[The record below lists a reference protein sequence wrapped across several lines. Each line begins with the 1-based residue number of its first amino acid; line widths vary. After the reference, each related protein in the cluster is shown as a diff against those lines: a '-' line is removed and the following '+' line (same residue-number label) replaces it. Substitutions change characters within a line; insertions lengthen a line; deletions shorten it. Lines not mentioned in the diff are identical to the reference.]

1 MYAVDAPDP
10 EQAETFIRQIMDQV
24 AIAKETFSSDAPLP
38 AKWSNYK
45 MNLYGVWSYN
55 SNLYGNDVAPRQM
68 EMTRVAVATAVEPI
82 DDTVA
87 QLAKIDGLKKRGAIT
102 EEEYAAMR
110 KKALGLSAD
119 SDSD

>member
-1 MYAVDAPDP
+1 MFAVDAPDP
-10 EQAETFIRQIMDQV
+10 EQAETFIRQIKDQV
-24 AIAKETFSSDAPLP
+24 AIAKETVSSDAPLP

-55 SNLYGNDVAPRQM
+55 SNLYGNDMAPRQM

-87 QLAKIDGLKKRGAIT
+87 QLENIDGLKKRGAIT

-119 SDSD
+119 